1 MKILVVDDNKDI
13 CMLIESI
20 LLADGYDIESCC
32 NPAEY
37 KEKLAKSKPELII
50 TDMLMSGF
58 DGRTLT
64 KDLKRN
70 AKTADIKVMLMS
82 AHPDAM
88 QICDEIGADAF
99 LAKPF
104 EIDDLVEKVQTL
116 LIETPELKGTEPVK

>member
-20 LLADGYDIESCC
+20 LLADGYDVESCC
-32 NPAEY
+32 NPAGY
-37 KEKLAKSKPELII
+37 KEKLAKSIPELII

-64 KDLKRN
+64 KDVKKN
-70 AKTADIKVMLMS
+70 EATADVKVMLMS
-82 AHPDAM
+82 AHPDAGR
-88 QICDEIGADAF
+88 ICEEIGADDF

-104 EIDDLVEKVQTL
+104 EIDDLVDKVQNL
-116 LIETPELKGTEPVK
+116 LAKNPELKAE

>member
-13 CMLIESI
+13 CTLIESI
-20 LLADGYDIESCC
+20 LLSDGYDVESCC

-37 KEKLAKSKPELII
+37 RQKLATARPKLII

-64 KDLKRN
+64 KEVKRN
-70 AKTADIKVMLMS
+70 SETADIKVMLMS
-82 AHPDAM
+82 AHPDAAK
-88 QICDEIGADAF
+88 ICTEIGADDF

-104 EIDDLVEKVQTL
+104 EIDDLIDKVERL
-116 LIETPELKGTEPVK
+116 LK